1 MRSQYHFALRKVS
14 SHSILP
20 PIQFIQSLTD
30 LLGIDRVQALGL
42 SRDMKVSKQIEMV
55 LALEEYA
62 I

>member
-42 SRDMKVSKQIEMV
+42 SRDMSKQIEMV
-55 LALEEYA
+55 LALEEHA